1 MYILIFGTNAIVIAE
16 IKSFLSRY
24 FDMKNL
30 EPLDVIL
37 NIKLIKSED
46 GITLNHSQYVEKI
59 LNHFDFED
67 TLYDASIK
75 LHKFKGEEKVQLR
88 YSQT

>member
-1 MYILIFGTNAIVIAE
+1 MYILIFGTSAIVIAE
-16 IKSFLSRY
+16 IKSFSSRY
-24 FDMKNL
+24 FDMKDL
-30 EPLDVIL
+30 EPPDVIL

-46 GITLNHSQYVEKI
+46 GITLNHSHYVEKI
-59 LNHFDFED
+59 LSHFDFED

-75 LHKFKGEEKVQLR
+75 LRKFKGEEKVQLR